1 MSAARR
7 HQQYVMVDD
16 DAQTQM
22 IATGAVRR
30 AAAPLRAVPQAAPAP
45 RRSRPTYTEG
55 WETQSARG
63 QAARGQGSLSLPDP
77 SRLLTTALL
86 IGALA
91 IVLYFGITSLLAWT
105 QIKLD
110 DLHYGRPRTSQLDA
124 FVGHGEA
131 NGTPT
136 HFMALNLNRRVT
148 IMEFPGGDV
157 TKPQAI
163 VGPTLYGRDED
174 LTVIKLRVEDIN
186 GDDKPDLTVQVKD
199 ERLAYIN
206 DGTAF
211 RPITTEELARLKQQG
226 GR

>member
-7 HQQYVMVDD
+7 HQQYVVVDD
-16 DAQTQM
+16 DAQTQV
-22 IATGAVRR
+22 IASGAVRR
-30 AAAPLRAVPQAAPAP
+30 AAAPLRAVPQAASAP
-45 RRSRPTYTEG
+45 RRQRTTYVEG
-55 WETQSARG
+55 WEAQPARG
-63 QAARGQGSLSLPDP
+63 RAPLTMPDP
-77 SRLLTTALL
+77 SRILTTALL

-91 IVLYFGITSLLAWT
+91 IVLYFGITSLLAWA
-105 QIKLD
+105 QVKMD
-110 DLHYGRPRTSQLDA
+110 DVQYGRPRTSQLDA

-136 HFMALNLNRRVT
+136 HFTALNLNRRVT

-157 TKPQAI
+157 TKPQVI
-163 VGPTLYGRDED
+163 VGPTLFGRDED

-199 ERLAYIN
+199 ERLVYIN
-206 DGTAF
+206 DGNAF
-211 RPITTEELARLKQQG
+211 RPITNDELAQLKQQG